1 MPDQTPL
8 EKLDDAIHTF
18 LAETS
23 RSDDGRFLTG
33 WIIGMSTARIS
44 TDDEQS
50 LPLVTGAQYSIGP
63 QTSTTDAAGIVRFLE
78 VVMERAHWQMI
89 NAGEATDDD

>member
-18 LAETS
+18 VAETGTN
-23 RSDDGRFLTG
+23 DGRFLTG
-33 WIIGMSTARIS
+33 WIIGMSTARVS
-44 TDDEQS
+44 ADDEQS
-50 LPLVTGAQYSIGP
+50 VPLVTGAQYSIGP

-78 VVMERAHWQMI
+78 VVMERAHWRMI
-89 NAGEATDDD
+89 DAGETDDD

>member
-18 LAETS
+18 LTETS
-23 RSDDGRFLTG
+23 TADGRFLTG

-50 LPLVTGAQYSIGP
+50 LPLVTGAQYSMGP
-63 QTSTTDAAGIVRFLE
+63 QTSITDAAGIVRFLDI
-78 VVMERAHWQMI
+78 VMERAHWQMI
-89 NAGEATDDD
+89 NAGEAADDD